1 MKDYYSINEILLAV
15 NEIQNKR
22 KEKKI
27 KNFESKPVQTDY
39 SAVPKDT
46 LKLIEEAEKLKD
58 Y

>member
-1 MKDYYSINEILLAV
+1 MEQNYSIDEILLAV

-46 LKLIEEAEKLKD
+46 LKLIEQAERLKNN
-58 Y
+58 